1 MIDVG
6 WWVVLQSQE
15 VGSTPLAAR
24 RFGHDLVFW
33 RDGDGAVVAQDDRC
47 PHRLARL
54 STGRVVDGCIEC
66 PFHGFR
72 FDPDGSCT
80 EIPAHPERRIP
91 RAMRVRSWPTREAH
105 GFVWV
110 WPDETSEPTAEL
122 PWFEDLDDTWSVAG
136 LEATWDADLG
146 RCIENQLDYT
156 HLAFVHKSTIGRFAG
171 KSPGFEVVEDEVAG
185 SHRIRFGVPDA
196 AEWGIEWRE
205 PNVWVNRISANNRI
219 TLAFVPIDAG
229 RTKYYL
235 QNWQKQVT
243 VPGLA
248 WLWQK
253 LAMAANRYILAEDRA
268 VVEGQT
274 PSVDR
279 LDAEEILVPS
289 DGPVLMFRTLRERRR
304 RELAARRSRGAAS
317 HDEPAGSPANPIEL
331 GRGSDQRA
339 S

>member
-6 WWVVLQSQE
+6 WWAVLESKE
-15 VGSTPLAAR
+15 VGRKPVSAR
-24 RFGHDLVFW
+24 RFGHDLVLW
-33 RDGDGAVVAQDDRC
+33 RDADDAVVVQDDRC

-54 STGRVVDGCIEC
+54 SAGRVVDGCIEC

-72 FDPDGSCT
+72 FEPGGACT

-91 RAMRVRSWPTREAH
+91 RALRVRTWPTREAH
-105 GFVWV
+105 GFIWM

-122 PWFEDLDDTWSVAG
+122 PWFEDLDDSWSVAG
-136 LEATWDADLG
+136 LQATWDADLA

-156 HLAFVHKSTIGRFAG
+156 HLAFVHKSTIGRFSG
-171 KSPGFEVVEDEVAG
+171 PSPGFAAVEETVHG
-185 SHRIRFGVPDA
+185 VGRIKFGDPEA

-205 PNVWVNRISANNRI
+205 PNVWVNRLSANNRI
-219 TLAFVPIDAG
+219 TLAFVPIDEH

-235 QNWQKQVT
+235 HNWQKQVT

-253 LAMAANRYILAEDRA
+253 VAMAANRYILAEDRA

-274 PSVDR
+274 PSVAQ
-279 LDAEEILVPS
+279 LDAGEVLVPS
-289 DGPVLMFRTLRERRR
+289 DRPVLLFRTLRERRR
-304 RELAARRSRGAAS
+304 REREVRTARRRSGTG
-317 HDEPAGSPANPIEL
+317 P
-331 GRGSDQRA
+331 
-339 S
+339 